1 MFEKKNYVV
10 YIKSLKLALDY
21 GLTLEKV
28 HKVLEFS
35 QEAWL
40 KHYIDMNTEFRKR
53 VKNNFEKDFF
63 KQTNNFEFGKT
74 MENMRNH
81 SDINLVMTD
90 EKRNKLASDT
100 NYHTTKHFSAKL
112 LAIKMKEKNITK
124 QNKSNNE

>member
-10 YIKSLKLALDY
+10 YIKSLTLALDY

-28 HKVLEFS
+28 HKVLEFN

-40 KHYIDMNTEFRKR
+40 KHYIDMNTELRKR

-63 KQTNNFEFGKT
+63 KQTNNSEFGKT

-81 SDINLVMTD
+81 NDINLVMTD

-100 NYHTTKHFSAKL
+100 NYHTTKHFSGKL
-112 LAIKMKEKNITK
+112 LAIKMKEKNKSK

>member
-1 MFEKKNYVV
+1 MFEKKNYFV

-28 HKVLEFS
+28 HKVLEFN

-63 KQTNNFEFGKT
+63 KQTNKSEFGKT

-90 EKRNKLASDT
+90 KKRNKLASDT

-112 LAIKMKEKNITK
+112 LAIIMKEKNKTK
-124 QNKSNNE
+124 QEQQ